1 MSKLNRSFHNLSS
14 DLRRSSSAV
23 FKEKL
28 IPNSTS
34 KKSLGKD
41 LISRKITK
49 STVSLTQTLGSAC
62 DISYTEGIKS
72 KNLQA
77 SQCVNR
83 SSLGSKTIF
92 KQALHKTQS
101 HEKLTK
107 KENPLIYE
115 RSGHNRTPSH
125 NSKPDLKSPFM
136 NSKSK
141 HIKSFST
148 SFNNTIQP
156 PISSLVDSSEDQSR
170 YESKL
175 GAVKAI
181 EKRMQEE
188 LKALS
193 ARCPKAI
200 DDSIKLPIYKQAFE
214 EIVNLDLSCSSVLN
228 TIKSFY
234 DKLVEALMIDSYRN
248 KYEQAEKEL
257 QAAHLKLH
265 ENSKEIKYLMRKV
278 EKFIKEAADLSRELE
293 YKENKYV
300 ELKNHV
306 CSIAKAS
313 LASIPQDEIG
323 WKMLVTENKSYEQL
337 VNNLEEELRSYKAK
351 QKKLVK
357 LLLALKRRGYPIEE
371 VYEQDVNILSKS
383 KTTGKPFS
391 TSQIS
396 SEASY
401 SGQITRPSE
410 STVKRPDCVP
420 PLKLELAHK
429 DFTSDEES
437 CVPQDEAFLFKAL
450 SFD

>member
-62 DISYTEGIKS
+62 DNSYTEGIKS
-72 KNLQA
+72 KNLQP
-77 SQCVNR
+77 SQYGNR
-83 SSLGSKTIF
+83 SSLGSKSIF
-92 KQALHKTQS
+92 KQALHKTPT

-115 RSGHNRTPSH
+115 KSGHNRTPSH
-125 NSKPDLKSPFM
+125 NSKADLKSPFN

-141 HIKSFST
+141 HFKSFST
-148 SFNNTIQP
+148 SFNNSIQP
-156 PISSLVDSSEDQSR
+156 PPPLVDISEDQSR
-170 YESKL
+170 YENKL
-175 GAVKAI
+175 GAVRAI

-188 LKALS
+188 LKSLS
-193 ARCPKAI
+193 ARYPKAI
-200 DDSIKLPIYKQAFE
+200 DDSLKLPIYKQAFDE
-214 EIVNLDLSCSSVLN
+214 LVNLDLSCSSVLN
-228 TIKSFY
+228 SIKSFY
-234 DKLVEALMIDSYRN
+234 DRLIDALMIDSYKN

-257 QAAHLKLH
+257 QAAQLKIH

-278 EKFIKEAADLSRELE
+278 EKFIKEAADLSRDLE

-337 VNNLEEELRSYKAK
+337 VNNLEEELRSYKSK

-371 VYEQDVNILSKS
+371 VYQQDVNILSKS

-391 TSQIS
+391 TSQLS

-429 DFTSDEES
+429 EFTSDEES
-437 CVPQDEAFLFKAL
+437 CITQDEAFLYKAL